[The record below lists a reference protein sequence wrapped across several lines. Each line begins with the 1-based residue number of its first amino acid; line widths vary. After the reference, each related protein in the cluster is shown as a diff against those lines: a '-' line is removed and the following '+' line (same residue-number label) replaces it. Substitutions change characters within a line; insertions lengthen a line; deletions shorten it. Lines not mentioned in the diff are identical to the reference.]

1 MAVESPV
8 PETLTVS
15 DEAALDPP
23 ATTVPVIVA
32 PLLDGEDGEPP
43 LHATAAI
50 ASPQH
55 SARKL
60 RVMGGIIFRF
70 QSPGAQILSSWQPS
84 APVLHREGPLRK
96 IAQENRGEKA
106 RPIRYFGA

>member
-1 MAVESPV
+1 MDVESPV

-32 PLLDGEDGEPP
+32 PPLDGEDGEPP
-43 LHATAAI
+43 LQATVAI

-55 SARKL
+55 SARTL
-60 RVMGGIIFRF
+60 RVMGGIISKF
-70 QSPGAQILSSWQPS
+70 QSPGVHILSSRQSS
-84 APVLHREGPLRK
+84 APVLHHRGPLQK
-96 IAQENRGEKA
+96 IAPESGGEDA
-106 RPIRYFGA
+106 RLL

>member
-1 MAVESPV
+1 MTSSSATFATATVDAVPALLEGQLNVSRRYPAEPETARGINAVESPV

-23 ATTVPVIVA
+23 ATTVPLIVA
-32 PLLDGEDGEPP
+32 PPLDGEDGEPP

-55 SARKL
+55 SPRKT
-60 RVMGGIIFRF
+60 RVMGA
-70 QSPGAQILSSWQPS
+70 S
-84 APVLHREGPLRK
+84 
-96 IAQENRGEKA
+96 
-106 RPIRYFGA
+106 